1 MAKGDASYAQVERAV
16 WTKSRFRNLSDDER
30 LLILYLVTCP
40 HATQAGLF
48 RLPPGY
54 ACDDLQWSPN
64 RYEKALNG
72 LIEEGLVKFDQAN
85 GIILN
90 PNQMKKFPPQNGN
103 QVAGII
109 GKLKEVPTT
118 PLLNDL
124 ADIVANID
132 RDYISQLSCYLSE
145 RLGNRLETVSK
156 GLGDPETETGAQTET
171 GDQGCCRSSSLK
183 QEQIARFNVFYAAY
197 PKKKAKKEALQ
208 AWKTL
213 APENGLFET
222 IIAAV
227 AKQKRSDDWTRE
239 NGRFIPNPASWLNG
253 RRWEDEIETSPLKRK
268 STW

>member
-1 MAKGDASYAQVERAV
+1 MAQGDASYAQVERAI
-16 WTKSRFRNLSDDER
+16 WTKRRFRGLSDDGR
-30 LLILYLVTCP
+30 LLLFYFVTCP
-40 HATQAGLF
+40 HATQSGLF

-54 ACDDLQWSPN
+54 ACEDLQWTSD
-64 RYEKALNG
+64 RYKAAMDALIEVG
-72 LIEEGLVKFDQAN
+72 LIKYDEEN
-85 GIILN
+85 SIILN
-90 PNQMKKFPPQNGN
+90 LKQLLKFPPQNRN

-145 RLGNRLETVSK
+145 RLGNRFETVSK
-156 GLGDPETETGAQTET
+156 GYGDPETETGAQTET
-171 GDQGCCRSSSLK
+171 GDQGCRRSSSLK

-197 PKKKAKKEALQ
+197 PKKKAKKEALK
-208 AWKTL
+208 AWKKL
-213 APENGLFET
+213 SPENGLFEA
-222 IIAAV
+222 IMAAI

-253 RRWEDEIETSPLKRK
+253 RRWEDELEISPVRRK
-268 STW
+268 GAW